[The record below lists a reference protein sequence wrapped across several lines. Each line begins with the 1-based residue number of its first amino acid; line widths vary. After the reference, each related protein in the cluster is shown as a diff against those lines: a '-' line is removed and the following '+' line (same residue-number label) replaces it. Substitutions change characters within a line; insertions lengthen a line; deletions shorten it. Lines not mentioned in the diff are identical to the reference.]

1 MVLHILSFGARIMIG
16 NLVKLQFES
25 FVHPN
30 VRGMIGVVM
39 SRPNGHGQYEVFVV
53 GYKTL
58 YLLRGMFEVICENR

>member
-1 MVLHILSFGARIMIG
+1 MVLHILSIGAKIMIG

-30 VRGMIGVVM
+30 VRGMIGVVL
-39 SRPNGHGQYEVFVV
+39 SRPNDCGQYEVFVV

-58 YLLRGMFEVICENR
+58 YLLRGMFEVICESR